1 MWTPRVLR
9 PLLQPRLGG
18 GAASF
23 ARAVLARHGP
33 VSDSQRYP
41 DAWLV
46 FREAEE
52 RAAAQTVSET
62 RLTQLTLRLALQL
75 NEYYAAAP
83 GREPPPAMEGAALRE
98 TLRVC
103 LTALERRDRET
114 CREVRLLTGLS
125 APAGA
130 AQAPVPAEVLRE
142 RLVQRLDRL
151 ERERTAPLPP
161 PLTGRSFP
169 SPAVHGGRSFPTA
182 APLWQQDRTAAQ
194 PVSSAPPPR
203 AGGIRRAERAL
214 DAHRE
219 RFLQLLQQAEPREAA
234 RLWRLVETRAPLT
247 VCHRQR
253 WAEEFHLPPEE
264 RLERLVRES
273 SHQTYALLLQTLERE
288 LRAPALPSAAG
299 HAPSTVPGGPS
310 APPAAEGSQ
319 PGDGPV
325 SLIRRA
331 APLLDWLSQSLQ
343 RGRVRRKEMLSQ
355 LEAAPAAAQNAFL
368 ALAEESGVFHTARKR
383 REQAGQD
390 RETPWTRLT
399 LLTQESRRQELEA
412 LVRWT
417 RTLRAED
424 LRRSP
429 APPDS
434 VPSSAAAPP
443 PASAPP
449 APDPPPAETPLRQFL
464 LQDRQ
469 TYRRELA
476 RLLSAANPTEREA
489 LLSVLRE
496 AAGQGPAPASPQPVE
511 TPTVLLQLLER
522 SPDPVRLLEQAM
534 QSPGFRQTQVRETR
548 ERHVLERLTAF
559 AQSRGGDWASESARL
574 TQGLDRQ
581 ERQLLVRHLSAVQ
594 ALRRGPGLEEPS
606 PTEAAPEARASA
618 GSILTFRTQRE
629 YKSFRYHLTRYLAG
643 RPAPPE
649 PLLPQVLRW
658 AEDRRQW
665 EEVTQVLRH
674 PTPAPAPWSRPFQP
688 GSRPSPAGSLSPG
701 LSPAPPSGRTA
712 SAKVSLALFPTA
724 ERPAP
729 AVEAR
734 SQRAST
740 APTPVSPP
748 GQPSP
753 EDRHQEVT
761 RSMEFSTLP
770 GKDRPRWEP
779 PALTAA
785 PPSGQPSP
793 GDRSQE
799 VTRPMAF
806 STFPGEKTPRWPFPS
821 LTTAPDFGRGT
832 PGELSQGAPR
842 SAPLFTPAGETP
854 PSRRTPPTLAL
865 PLRSQG
871 RGAVPVHFPESP
883 AEVFPAWAPPGGT
896 AARAPEGQP
905 RRQPEPLRT
914 APVPHP
920 ARPAPPAALRL
931 PFLTEPPHQA
941 GRERPY
947 PAADPPIP
955 MALLPRLNPT
965 LSPAP
970 ARAETPLPPPEPP
983 ELALRRSAVP
993 GAAEQAAERAVEERV
1008 ELAVQRQAP
1017 ELRLLRRQSREQ
1029 EQALERQ
1036 RQDLTGLRRQS
1047 REQEQA
1053 LERQRQDLTG
1063 LRQRLER
1070 QEALVR
1076 QAVTQARV
1084 PGAQEP
1090 AQVRQLAKAVMRELE
1105 GQLRLERQRR
1115 GLI

>member
-203 AGGIRRAERAL
+203 TGGIRRAERAL

-288 LRAPALPSAAG
+288 LRVPALPSAAG
-299 HAPSTVPGGPS
+299 HAPS

-319 PGDGPV
+319 PGDGTV

-390 RETPWTRLT
+390 RENPWTRLT

-449 APDPPPAETPLRQFL
+449 APEPPPAETPLRQFL

-729 AVEAR
+729 ALEAR

-806 STFPGEKTPRWPFPS
+806 STFPGEKTPRWPSPA
-821 LTTAPDFGRGT
+821 LTTAPDFVRGT

-883 AEVFPAWAPPGGT
+883 AEVSPAWAPPGGT

>member
-1 MWTPRVLR
+1 M
-9 PLLQPRLGG
+9 
-18 GAASF
+18 
-23 ARAVLARHGP
+23 
-33 VSDSQRYP
+33 
-41 DAWLV
+41 
-46 FREAEE
+46 
-52 RAAAQTVSET
+52 
-62 RLTQLTLRLALQL
+62 
-75 NEYYAAAP
+75 
-83 GREPPPAMEGAALRE
+83 
-98 TLRVC
+98 
-103 LTALERRDRET
+103 
-114 CREVRLLTGLS
+114 
-125 APAGA
+125 
-130 AQAPVPAEVLRE
+130 
-142 RLVQRLDRL
+142 
-151 ERERTAPLPP
+151 
-161 PLTGRSFP
+161 
-169 SPAVHGGRSFPTA
+169 
-182 APLWQQDRTAAQ
+182 
-194 PVSSAPPPR
+194 
-203 AGGIRRAERAL
+203 
-214 DAHRE
+214 
-219 RFLQLLQQAEPREAA
+219 
-234 RLWRLVETRAPLT
+234 
-247 VCHRQR
+247 
-253 WAEEFHLPPEE
+253 
-264 RLERLVRES
+264 
-273 SHQTYALLLQTLERE
+273 
-288 LRAPALPSAAG
+288 
-299 HAPSTVPGGPS
+299 
-310 APPAAEGSQ
+310 
-319 PGDGPV
+319 
-325 SLIRRA
+325 
-331 APLLDWLSQSLQ
+331 
-343 RGRVRRKEMLSQ
+343 
-355 LEAAPAAAQNAFL
+355 
-368 ALAEESGVFHTARKR
+368 
-383 REQAGQD
+383 
-390 RETPWTRLT
+390 
-399 LLTQESRRQELEA
+399 
-412 LVRWT
+412 
-417 RTLRAED
+417 
-424 LRRSP
+424 
-429 APPDS
+429 
-434 VPSSAAAPP
+434 
-443 PASAPP
+443 
-449 APDPPPAETPLRQFL
+449 ETPLRQFL

-496 AAGQGPAPASPQPVE
+496 VTSQGPAPASPQPVE

-594 ALRRGPGLEEPS
+594 ALRRGPGREEPS
-606 PTEAAPEARASA
+606 PTEATPEARASA

-799 VTRPMAF
+799 VTRSMAF

-883 AEVFPAWAPPGGT
+883 AEVSPAWAPPGGT

-955 MALLPRLNPT
+955 MALLPRLSPT

-993 GAAEQAAERAVEERV
+993 EAAERAAERAVEERV

-1017 ELRLLRRQSREQ
+1017 ELRL
-1029 EQALERQ
+1029 
-1036 RQDLTGLRRQS
+1036 LRRQS

>member
-203 AGGIRRAERAL
+203 TGGIRRAERAL

-288 LRAPALPSAAG
+288 LRVPALPSAAG

-319 PGDGPV
+319 PGDGTV

-390 RETPWTRLT
+390 RENPWTRLT

-443 PASAPP
+443 PASAPS
-449 APDPPPAETPLRQFL
+449 APEPPPAETPLRQFL

-559 AQSRGGDWASESARL
+559 AQGRGGDWASESARL

-594 ALRRGPGLEEPS
+594 ALRRGPGQEEPS
-606 PTEAAPEARASA
+606 PTEAAPEARTSA

-658 AEDRRQW
+658 AEDRRRW

-674 PTPAPAPWSRPFQP
+674 PTPAPAPWSRPSQP

-785 PPSGQPSP
+785 PPSGRPSFENRP
-793 GDRSQE
+793 QEAARSM
-799 VTRPMAF
+799 VF
-806 STFPGEKTPRWPFPS
+806 STFPGKKPPRWPSPA
-821 LTTAPDFGRGT
+821 LTTAPDFVRGT

-883 AEVFPAWAPPGGT
+883 AEVSPAWAPPGGT

-931 PFLTEPPHQA
+931 PFLTEPPPQA
-941 GRERPY
+941 GQERPY

-955 MALLPRLNPT
+955 MALLPRLSPT

-983 ELALRRSAVP
+983 ELALRRSSVP
-993 GAAEQAAERAVEERV
+993 EAAERAAERAVEERV

-1017 ELRLLRRQSREQ
+1017 ELRL
-1029 EQALERQ
+1029 
-1036 RQDLTGLRRQS
+1036 LRRQS